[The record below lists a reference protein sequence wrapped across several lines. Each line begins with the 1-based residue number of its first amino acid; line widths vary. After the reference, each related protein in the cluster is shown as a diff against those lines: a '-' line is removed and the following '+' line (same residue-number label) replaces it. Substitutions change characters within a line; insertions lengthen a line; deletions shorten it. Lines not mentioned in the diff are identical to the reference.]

1 MKVWYGSNSSN
12 YYSSHHS
19 QTALSTG
26 WNYLRSG
33 TKVNSLAMTG
43 SVDGVMDNVGLQ
55 IVTTQASDS
64 FSSGD
69 VILDLFRQWQDSDL
83 TKNWLSGTYPNVNT
97 STFIAEMRG
106 ELLPTEANGFDID
119 SFGDFNVDSPI
130 KLSGEDSF
138 TSESKSKTDK
148 FTFVVQDHLL

>member
-1 MKVWYGSNSSN
+1 
-12 YYSSHHS
+12 
-19 QTALSTG
+19 
-26 WNYLRSG
+26 
-33 TKVNSLAMTG
+33 
-43 SVDGVMDNVGLQ
+43 MDNVGLQ